1 MRVAVIAD
9 FREEHWPSMDLVA
22 EMLVEQLQCEYGNR
36 VEVTKVCPTMNR
48 RFTSGQRAKGEEESG
63 RTFNADRFLNRYWDY
78 PRYIRRI
85 RKDFDLF
92 HVVDHSYSQLV
103 HELLAERTIVTCHDL
118 DTFKCL
124 LQPEQ
129 EPRSILFRAMMKRTL
144 SGFRKA
150 AFVTCPSE
158 ATLDQILEHKLISA
172 DRLAVVPNAVH
183 PSCSAKPNAVAD
195 YEAEKLLTTEDTE
208 EGKQRQPGSRQKA
221 KGRKQR
227 SEIRDQRSEVRNQK
241 SHVGDQRSENAEN
254 DGFETS
260 YSQIELRDSK
270 FDIRKSNIDLLHVG
284 STIPRKRIDLLL
296 RVLAEVKRTF
306 PSARLLRVGGPFTNE
321 QEQLARELNVRD
333 SIVVLPYLDRDVLA
347 AVYRRA
353 TLVLLTSEREG
364 FGLPIIEA
372 LACGT
377 PVVASDLAVL
387 REIGSDAVEY
397 CALTDIDAWARTITA
412 LMNERTADRDQ
423 WTRRKERALTQAQ
436 RFSWAEYA
444 RATVEIYQR
453 VLSATE
459 VVPSKQAVS
468 VRHAPNLLG
477 PTT

>member
-1 MRVAVIAD
+1 MRLMRVAVIAD

-227 SEIRDQRSEVRNQK
+227 SEIRGQRSEIR
-241 SHVGDQRSENAEN
+241 SHTSE
-254 DGFETS
+254 
-260 YSQIELRDSK
+260 IRDRKMPRTTGSK
-270 FDIRKSNIDLLHVG
+270 LHIRKSNFAIRN
-284 STIPRKRIDLLL
+284 S
-296 RVLAEVKRTF
+296 
-306 PSARLLRVGGPFTNE
+306 
-321 QEQLARELNVRD
+321 
-333 SIVVLPYLDRDVLA
+333 
-347 AVYRRA
+347 
-353 TLVLLTSEREG
+353 TSEN
-364 FGLPIIEA
+364 
-372 LACGT
+372 
-377 PVVASDLAVL
+377 
-387 REIGSDAVEY
+387 
-397 CALTDIDAWARTITA
+397 RTSICSTSA
-412 LMNERTADRDQ
+412 APFRGNE
-423 WTRRKERALTQAQ
+423 
-436 RFSWAEYA
+436 SISY
-444 RATVEIYQR
+444 
-453 VLSATE
+453 
-459 VVPSKQAVS
+459 
-468 VRHAPNLLG
+468 
-477 PTT
+477 